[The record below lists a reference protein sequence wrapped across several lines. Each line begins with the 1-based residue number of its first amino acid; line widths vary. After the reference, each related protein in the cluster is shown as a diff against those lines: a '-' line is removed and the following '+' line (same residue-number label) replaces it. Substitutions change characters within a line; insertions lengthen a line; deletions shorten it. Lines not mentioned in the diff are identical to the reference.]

1 MQTHA
6 SKLVRL
12 DLRNWFW
19 LHLPDL
25 ALEDSGAPIFE
36 LAGAWFLFLRSRL
49 KIKAH
54 GEKVDEFKHADQT
67 EAHEQSKKSSGITF

>member
-1 MQTHA
+1 MQTHP

-12 DLRNWFW
+12 DLRNWLW
-19 LHLPDL
+19 LHLPRF

-49 KIKAH
+49 EVEAH
-54 GEKVDEFKHADQT
+54 GEKVDEFEHAN
-67 EAHEQSKKSSGITF
+67 